1 MADVPRRDGCCRQT
15 CTVESFAMSSVS
27 SERRLLR
34 PEEVAARLGL
44 SRRTVV
50 WKIKSGEL
58 PAFQLGGKGSAFRV
72 DEREL
77 DDWLESEPAA

>member
-1 MADVPRRDGCCRQT
+1 L
-15 CTVESFAMSSVS
+15 SSIS

-50 WKIKSGEL
+50 WKIKRGEL

-72 DEREL
+72 DGREL
-77 DDWLESEPAA
+77 DEWLESEPAP